1 MENRGWGT
9 EKSNST
15 QPRDDFVSWAS
26 CWASSDNKVFLLNEQ
41 LIKWVSD
48 GRRLGD

>member
-1 MENRGWGT
+1 MGYRE
-9 EKSNST
+9 SNST

-26 CWASSDNKVFLLNEQ
+26 CWASSDNNVFSLNEQ

-48 GRRLGD
+48 GRGLGD